1 MVIGVLIADDHAVV
15 REGLR
20 MFLGRDPEL
29 SVVGEASDGAQAI
42 ELARQLR
49 PEVVLM
55 DLLMPVMDGIAAIA
69 TIRTEMPE
77 TEVIALTSVLE
88 STAVVGAMKAGAIGY
103 LLKDT
108 QAPELRRA
116 IKAAAAGQVQLSAQA
131 SAYLMRELRTP
142 EMIEALTEREMDV
155 LHLLVQG
162 SSNKEVGRALQIAE
176 DTVKVHVKHI
186 LAKLGVQSRTQAV
199 LYALRLGLV
208 STEQGKKLKGMS

>member
-1 MVIGVLIADDHAVV
+1 MVIRVLIADDHSVV

-29 SVVGEASDGAQAI
+29 IVVGEAADGLEAVR
-42 ELARQLR
+42 LARELR
-49 PEVVLM
+49 PDVVLM
-55 DLLMPVMDGIAAIA
+55 DLLMPAMDGIAATSA
-69 TIRTEMPE
+69 IRNDLPE

-88 STAVVGAMKAGAIGY
+88 SAQVVGAVRAGAIGY

-116 IKAAAAGQVQLSAQA
+116 IKDAAAGQVQLSPQA
-131 SAYLMRELRTP
+131 AAYLMREVRVPATT
-142 EMIEALTEREMDV
+142 EALTEREMEV

-162 SSNKEVGRALQIAE
+162 QSNKEIAKNLQVVE
-176 DTVKVHVKHI
+176 DTVKTHVRHI

-199 LYALRLGLV
+199 LCAIRLGLV
-208 STEQGKKLKGMS
+208 STEYGKKLK

>member
-1 MVIGVLIADDHAVV
+1 MVIGVLIADDHGVV

-20 MFLGRDPEL
+20 MFLGRDSEL
-29 SVVGEASDGAQAI
+29 IVVGEASNGAEAI

-49 PEVVLM
+49 PDVVLM
-55 DLLMPVMDGIAAIA
+55 DLLMPVMDGIAATA
-69 TIRTEMPE
+69 AIRTELPE

-88 STAVVGAMKAGAIGY
+88 SAAVVGAMKAGAIGY

-108 QAPELRRA
+108 QALELRRA
-116 IKAAAAGQVQLSAQA
+116 SKAAAAGQVQLSPQA

-142 EMIEALTEREMDV
+142 ETIEALTEREMEV
-155 LHLLVQG
+155 LNLLVQG
-162 SSNKEVGRALQIAE
+162 YSNKEVARALQIAE

-199 LYALRLGLV
+199 LYAIRLGLV
-208 STEQGKKLKGMS
+208 STEQGKKLKGML

>member
-1 MVIGVLIADDHAVV
+1 MVIEVLIADDHGVV

-20 MFLGRDPEL
+20 MFLGRDSEL
-29 SVVGEASDGAQAI
+29 IVVGEASNGAEAI

-49 PEVVLM
+49 PDVVLM
-55 DLLMPVMDGIAAIA
+55 DLLMPVMDGIAATA
-69 TIRTEMPE
+69 AIRTELPE

-88 STAVVGAMKAGAIGY
+88 SAAVVGAMKAGAIGY

-116 IKAAAAGQVQLSAQA
+116 IKAAAAGQVQLSPQA
-131 SAYLMRELRTP
+131 SSYLMRELRTP
-142 EMIEALTEREMDV
+142 ETIEALTEREMEV

-162 SSNKEVGRALQIAE
+162 HSNKEIARALQIAE

-199 LYALRLGLV
+199 LYAIRLGLV
-208 STEQGKKLKGMS
+208 PTEQGKKLKGML

>member
-42 ELARQLR
+42 ELARQFH

-69 TIRTEMPE
+69 TIRTELPE

-131 SAYLMRELRTP
+131 SAYLMHELRTP

-162 SSNKEVGRALQIAE
+162 SSNKEVARALQITE